1 MGTGRRLVVPAA
13 GIFTRRPAVEGWFP
27 YARTTVAQQHTS
39 ATNLAD
45 LLPGVAA
52 QGRERRASARA
63 RPWDWAPALE
73 QSFMA

>member
-1 MGTGRRLVVPAA
+1 MVVSAA
-13 GIFTRRPAVEGWFP
+13 GLFTRRPTVEGWFL
-27 YARTTVAQQHTS
+27 YARYCGAAAHLGK
-39 ATNLAD
+39 NLAD

-63 RPWDWAPALE
+63 RSWDWAPALE